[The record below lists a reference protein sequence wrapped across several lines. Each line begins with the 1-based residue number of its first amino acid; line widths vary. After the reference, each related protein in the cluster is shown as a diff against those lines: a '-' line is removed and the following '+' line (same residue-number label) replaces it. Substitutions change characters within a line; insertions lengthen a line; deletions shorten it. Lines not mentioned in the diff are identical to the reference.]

1 MLQRGLCLSSRHTN
15 AVSPTQTL
23 LGQTVQIC
31 KCICFY
37 ASQRTRLAVINFIS
51 GQSLCAYFENSVP
64 GSCFLSGWYQFSI
77 LVSCF
82 LPKSL

>member
-15 AVSPTQTL
+15 AVKQTL

-37 ASQRTRLAVINFIS
+37 ASQRTLINFIS

-82 LPKSL
+82 LPMSL